1 MGQVGLGAHR
11 GGQNKRFPTSVIAD
25 IMPRPRGSKTSHLYC
40 ERAVTRFGRRLKP
53 SKRCGNFC
61 QNMKNGNWP
70 ASCAKRTRSG
80 FKVRPIRRCPFL
92 LIEDSSL
99 ARKPGSPE
107 MEVESAYWKRRLYT
121 HSRRDTFNVN
131 VGGEPLVIYTPAAP
145 FDLRERLPKAALFD
159 SQDHPEQLPYIWC
172 NYLHEL
178 TYAQG
183 MHLSMQPFLLR
194 EYSRHI
200 AELWES
206 STGRTA
212 IVHAQTAVSLNFRPS
227 QQVVDPKADLATVP
241 LAFLRHNSWIRQLE
255 YPRIPKDGLPN
266 TNTISDK

>member
-1 MGQVGLGAHR
+1 
-11 GGQNKRFPTSVIAD
+11 
-25 IMPRPRGSKTSHLYC
+25 
-40 ERAVTRFGRRLKP
+40 
-53 SKRCGNFC
+53 
-61 QNMKNGNWP
+61 
-70 ASCAKRTRSG
+70 
-80 FKVRPIRRCPFL
+80 
-92 LIEDSSL
+92 
-99 ARKPGSPE
+99 
-107 MEVESAYWKRRLYT
+107 MEVERAHWKMGSYT
-121 HSRRDTFNVN
+121 RCRRDTFNVD
-131 VGGEPLVIYTPAAP
+131 VGGEPLVIYTAAAP
-145 FDLRERLPKAALFD
+145 FALRERLPQAALFD

-266 TNTISDK
+266 NNTISHK